1 MLKCLKLF
9 DELDCVNRERDPR
22 ASEDLVYHFM
32 CEGIFLLIFLFFF
45 LFLRSYSL
53 QSIPEDLAQYI

>member
-22 ASEDLVYHFM
+22 ASEDLVYYFM

-45 LFLRSYSL
+45 LF
-53 QSIPEDLAQYI
+53 